1 MRYGNREGTRGWFAL
16 SQARFRDAP
25 TARPRRHLGPFL
37 RPFHAASVG
46 FSRSALDRPHLLEVC
61 FAQRHRRQRPN
72 TPPAV
77 FRQLLTLSDLVRRSI
92 GRVHSWTTAHAEVE
106 RKCTRELARIG
117 ATLNQ
122 IARWAN
128 DLTP

>member
-1 MRYGNREGTRGWFAL
+1 M
-16 SQARFRDAP
+16 
-25 TARPRRHLGPFL
+25 
-37 RPFHAASVG
+37 
-46 FSRSALDRPHLLEVC
+46 C

-77 FRQLLTLSDLVRRSI
+77 VRQLLTLSDLVRRSI

-106 RKCTRELARIG
+106 RKRTRELARIG

-128 DLTP
+128 TFKANAEALVT